1 MRTMILILALGW
13 LTCVPGCGGR
23 SDLATVQGVVTLD
36 GQPLPDAQVW
46 FDPQAEG
53 GRTSTAVTDSSG
65 RFELLYAAGVKGA
78 MIGEHNVRISTYVE
92 GGDEEGDPPTIP
104 EKVPAKYAAPGAIK
118 KQVSDGKN
126 TINIELDSK

>member
-13 LTCVPGCGGR
+13 LTCCPGCGGR

-46 FDPQAEG
+46 FDPQEG
-53 GRTSTAVTDSSG
+53 GRTSTAATDSSG
-65 RFELLYAAGVKGA
+65 RFELTYAAGVKGA
-78 MIGEHNVRISTYVE
+78 MIGEHNVRISTYVP
-92 GGDEEGDPPTIP
+92 GGDEPGDPPEVP

-118 KQVSDGKN
+118 TQVSPRHN